1 VAGEPLG
8 PGTRNP
14 GPQARMG
21 AGGLA
26 SESRAGRCLANS
38 MHATGVEA
46 STARSA
52 DSTSG
57 ASRFTLATGK
67 PRRRTLLPLNLWFS
81 FVRPRRG

>member
-1 VAGEPLG
+1 MAGEPSVFHNGESRL
-8 PGTRNP
+8 
-14 GPQARMG
+14 
-21 AGGLA
+21 AGKDGGNGLV

-46 STARSA
+46 STASSA

-57 ASRFTLATGK
+57 ASWFAHATGE
-67 PRRRTLLPLNLWFS
+67 PWRRTLLPLNLWFS